1 MHMEQ
6 EIFDYICAEY
16 CSEKDY
22 LQENWNTIFGK
33 NLDDGPALLVRK
45 MTLAANRF

>member
-1 MHMEQ
+1 MEQ

-33 NLDDGPALLVRK
+33 NLEDGPALLVRK
-45 MTLAANRF
+45 TLAANRF